1 MCIVLF
7 LLWLTSMQLL
17 YFADKFTCLQTL
29 SFGKGFILAVA
40 VSILP
45 GTVGKRVHNHVLAL
59 CNIIKHS
66 VSYEIIFL
74 FRIDIFCL
82 CYMYIVTGQICFQVN

>member
-7 LLWLTSMQLL
+7 LLWLTSIQLL

-29 SFGKGFILAVA
+29 SFGKGFILAVE

-45 GTVGKRVHNHVLAL
+45 GTVGKTVHNHVLAL

-74 FRIDIFCL
+74 FRIDKINFCL
-82 CYMYIVTGQICFQVN
+82 CYMYIVTGQI

>member
-1 MCIVLF
+1 
-7 LLWLTSMQLL
+7 MQLL

-59 CNIIKHS
+59 CNKKIIIKHS

-74 FRIDIFCL
+74 FRIDKFCL
-82 CYMYIVTGQICFQVN
+82 CYMYIVTGQI

>member
-7 LLWLTSMQLL
+7 PLWLTSMQLL

-40 VSILP
+40 VSTLP

-66 VSYEIIFL
+66 VSYEIL
-74 FRIDIFCL
+74 FRIDKFL
-82 CYMYIVTGQICFQVN
+82 SLLHVQVKFDFRLINF

>member
-1 MCIVLF
+1 MCIILF
-7 LLWLTSMQLL
+7 LLWLTSMQLM

-45 GTVGKRVHNHVLAL
+45 GTVGKTVHNHVLAL

-74 FRIDIFCL
+74 FRID
-82 CYMYIVTGQICFQVN
+82 

>member
-1 MCIVLF
+1 
-7 LLWLTSMQLL
+7 MQLL

-45 GTVGKRVHNHVLAL
+45 GTVGKRVDNHVFAL

-74 FRIDIFCL
+74 FRIDKFCL

>member
-1 MCIVLF
+1 
-7 LLWLTSMQLL
+7 MQLL

-29 SFGKGFILAVA
+29 SFGKGFMLAVA

-59 CNIIKHS
+59 CNKKIIIKHS

-74 FRIDIFCL
+74 FRINKFCL
-82 CYMYIVTGQICFQVN
+82 CYMYIVTGQI

>member
-1 MCIVLF
+1 
-7 LLWLTSMQLL
+7 MQLM

-45 GTVGKRVHNHVLAL
+45 GTVGKTVHNHVLAL

-74 FRIDIFCL
+74 FRIDKFCL
-82 CYMYIVTGQICFQVN
+82 CYRLILISMTFVFWP